1 MKQAFAQRT
10 RSPRALPADLDP
22 HALVFP
28 TLVGEAD
35 MGIDK

>member
-1 MKQAFAQRT
+1 VKQAFAQRM
-10 RSPRALPADLDP
+10 RSPRALPANLDP

-28 TLVGEAD
+28 TLVGKAD